1 MSISLGWNIYG
12 CLWEGAR
19 LRLGRRAARKK
30 QGREKREEVWEEGI
44 GRGKDR
50 PWKQVQGWG
59 ISRFA
64 FQTLLCPP
72 PVRWRERRASEGDVL
87 DKVLQQDGWITQTS
101 SHPKPNLRG
110 NWGKQK
116 RMKAR
121 EDRGGIQRER
131 ESFWTSAEAVWG
143 QAPRAPAGSSP
154 ENLAGLLWKALCL
167 RRRGNSPL
175 GTNLCSSTSSLSSE
189 SPISHAA
196 KAGND
201 AKDAIFSIINVGLIL
216 LISNKT
222 TARDSCASCPVH
234 ALVTEVFIGR
244 YYLMSCANAAVPFHQ
259 LRQAELPRLGRRD
272 GVTMVMRWLAEHW
285 AKHPPVEWQEEVV
298 PYSCPWWVIADLHNP
313 LVLH

>member
-1 MSISLGWNIYG
+1 MRNKQVRFPDTAMSTSSEM
-12 CLWEGAR
+12 EGEEGQW
-19 LRLGRRAARKK
+19 GRMSWIKFSSRMDGSSRQAVTPN
-30 QGREKREEVWEEGI
+30 QTWEETEAN
-44 GRGKDR
+44 R
-50 PWKQVQGWG
+50 
-59 ISRFA
+59 SA
-64 FQTLLCPP
+64 
-72 PVRWRERRASEGDVL
+72 WRQEKTEVES
-87 DKVLQQDGWITQTS
+87 
-101 SHPKPNLRG
+101 
-110 NWGKQK
+110 
-116 RMKAR
+116 
-121 EDRGGIQRER
+121 RER
-131 ESFWTSAEAVWG
+131 ENFWTSAEAVWG
-143 QAPRAPAGSSP
+143 QVPRAPAGSSP

-222 TARDSCASCPVH
+222 TARDPCASGPVH

-285 AKHPPVEWQEEVV
+285 TKHPPVEWQEEIL